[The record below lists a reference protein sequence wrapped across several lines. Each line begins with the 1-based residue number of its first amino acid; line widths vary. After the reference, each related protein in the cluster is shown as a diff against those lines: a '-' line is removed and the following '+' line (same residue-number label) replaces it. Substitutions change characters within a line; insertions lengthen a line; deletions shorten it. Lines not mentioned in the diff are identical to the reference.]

1 MLRLGVLLNNT
12 LLTAMSDRNSRWT
25 ERIRKGDEQAFE
37 ELFRAHYSEL
47 CGFAA
52 DYLSSVDRARD
63 VVQDTFLEI
72 WKKRSN
78 IKIKSSVKSY
88 LYQAVRNRALN
99 EIRKMKTKSEYL
111 EVVNSET
118 KGRKESTAISKI
130 EMSKLSDEINKAISE
145 LPERRRMAF
154 LLHRRHGFTYKEVAQ
169 IMGIAPKTV
178 ENQIGRALKSL
189 RSQLEGLFAEEL
201 HR

>member
-1 MLRLGVLLNNT
+1 
-12 LLTAMSDRNSRWT
+12 MSDRDSRWT
-25 ERIRKGDEQAFE
+25 ERIQKGDEQAFE
-37 ELFRAHYSEL
+37 ELFREHYSEL

-72 WKKRSN
+72 WRRRGD
-78 IKIKSSVKSY
+78 IKIKSSIKSY
-88 LYQAVRNRALN
+88 LYQSVRNRALN
-99 EIRKMKTKSEYL
+99 EIRKLKTKSEYL
-111 EVVNSET
+111 EAVKSET
-118 KGRKESTAISKI
+118 EGREKRTAINKI
-130 EMSKLSDEINKAISE
+130 EMSKLSDEVNEAISE

>member
-1 MLRLGVLLNNT
+1 
-12 LLTAMSDRNSRWT
+12 MSDRDSRWT
-25 ERIRKGDEQAFE
+25 ERIQKGDEQAFE

-72 WKKRSN
+72 WRRRGD
-78 IKIKSSVKSY
+78 IKIKSSIKSY
-88 LYQAVRNRALN
+88 LYQSVRNRALN
-99 EIRKMKTKSEYL
+99 EIRKSKTKSEYL
-111 EVVNSET
+111 EAVKSET
-118 KGRKESTAISKI
+118 EGREKRTAINKI
-130 EMSKLSDEINKAISE
+130 EMSKLSDEVNEAISE